1 MANCNSIDEMWCKF
15 KDIVLSKL
23 NLCAPKV
30 VIKDTSDAPW
40 IDSEV
45 RHMINKKTTAW
56 RKARR
61 TNSDTS
67 WHHFRSIRNL
77 TKSLIKTKRNNFI
90 LSLKDVCK
98 TNPKRFWSFFHFKT
112 KSQALPDVISDS
124 ERECSAPSDKATLF
138 NCYFGSV
145 FNHDLT
151 TGHPLLDNVDCP
163 EITDPFFTV
172 SQVEE
177 CLHDLDVKRA
187 YAPNSIPLVVL
198 KQCRFLLAPP
208 MTLLFNACIQ
218 AECIPTE
225 WKKAFVVPIHKKG
238 DKKIVS
244 NYRPISLLC
253 SVSKMLER
261 CIFNQL
267 YPEVESRIHPLQHGF
282 IKGRSCA
289 SQLVDVYHRIGA
301 TLDKGGQVD
310 MIFLDFSKAFDC
322 ISHSLLI
329 YKLQRQFG
337 ISGHLLGFI
346 QSYLHE
352 RSQCVIVNGESS
364 DWIHVPSGVPQ
375 GSILGPLLFL
385 LFINDLPNVSAST
398 TALFADDAKCFRTIV
413 NENDCV
419 SLQQD
424 LDNFYEW
431 SVAWKMNFNPVKCK
445 VLSITRATEPIVF
458 NYSMN
463 NQSLEHVGAFKD
475 LGILVDKNLSFSSHI
490 DNLVGKC
497 NKLCGAIKRA
507 VGFTAPQA
515 VKLALYNTLVRSH
528 LDYASQVWSPHEK
541 NRILKLESVQRAMT
555 RFIVNNDLSY
565 TDRCVVLEILPLS
578 YRREISDLAFIFK
591 YICNCININLDHI
604 IKFNMSNSRSHPG
617 LTATIVTHHP
627 RTETF
632 ISSFFN
638 RVCRLWNNLP
648 ITIRSSR
655 TTSTFKKKLYLYYR
669 NHLNQYSIFNTCSLT
684 TICRCRGHYHR

>member
-1 MANCNSIDEMWCKF
+1 MGDFNFPDINWNSGTCTPIVASSPESDFLQLMNMFFLSQINNVPSNKLNHMLDLLFTNSNGLVTNVSNSESDYDTDHAVLYFDMHLNLPKKTGPKREVYNYKKTDFNQLSLLLNQSSLLDVMAKCNSIDEMWCKF

-398 TALFADDAKCFRTIV
+398 TAQHYLLMMQKA
-413 NENDCV
+413 
-419 SLQQD
+419 S
-424 LDNFYEW
+424 
-431 SVAWKMNFNPVKCK
+431 
-445 VLSITRATEPIVF
+445 EP
-458 NYSMN
+458 
-463 NQSLEHVGAFKD
+463 L
-475 LGILVDKNLSFSSHI
+475 
-490 DNLVGKC
+490 
-497 NKLCGAIKRA
+497 
-507 VGFTAPQA
+507 
-515 VKLALYNTLVRSH
+515 
-528 LDYASQVWSPHEK
+528 
-541 NRILKLESVQRAMT
+541 
-555 RFIVNNDLSY
+555 
-565 TDRCVVLEILPLS
+565 
-578 YRREISDLAFIFK
+578 
-591 YICNCININLDHI
+591 
-604 IKFNMSNSRSHPG
+604 
-617 LTATIVTHHP
+617 
-627 RTETF
+627 
-632 ISSFFN
+632 
-638 RVCRLWNNLP
+638 
-648 ITIRSSR
+648 
-655 TTSTFKKKLYLYYR
+655 
-669 NHLNQYSIFNTCSLT
+669 
-684 TICRCRGHYHR
+684 